1 MDKFISKMKHL
12 TKYLPVLFLIVL
24 ASCEETVG
32 LDIGQVEEGVAIEGL
47 ITNDE
52 RPHYVKVT
60 RSRSFYDT
68 GRAPAITD
76 AVVNVTDNEG
86 NSYDFVHNPGG
97 DPSTNGYYFS
107 NVFEGSIGTT
117 YHLTVNVAGQEYTAS
132 ETMFPVTTIDSLTVV
147 LNQEEFED
155 PEDEGYFYEV
165 YFYAQEPQDRVDHYL
180 FKFYRNGEIVLDDP
194 EDIYYAE
201 DKFVGEEIDDLPI
214 AGFYALG
221 DTVITE
227 MYSLSREAFVYYDQL
242 FKVLNNDGGMF
253 SPPPANP
260 LNNLSNGAFGY
271 FQVSAVDREGII
283 VEDDGL

>member
-1 MDKFISKMKHL
+1 MHNYFSKMKRFI
-12 TKYLPVLFLIVL
+12 KYLPILFLMVFM
-24 ASCEETVG
+24 SCEETVQ
-32 LDIGQVEEGVAIEGL
+32 LDVGEVEEGVAIEGL

-52 RPHYVKVT
+52 RRHYVKIT
-60 RSRSFYDT
+60 RTRSFYDT
-68 GRAPAITD
+68 GRAPVITN
-76 AVVNVTDNEG
+76 ATVNVTDNEG
-86 NSYDFVHNPGG
+86 NSYDFVHNPTG
-97 DPSTNGYYFS
+97 DAVFDGYYVS
-107 NVFEGSIGTT
+107 DVFEGGVGTT
-117 YHLTVNVAGQEYTAS
+117 YHLSVNVAGEEYTAS
-132 ETMFPVTTIDSLTVV
+132 ETMYPVTTIDSLTVV

-165 YFYAQEPQDRVDHYL
+165 FFYAQEPQDRVDHYL
-180 FKFYRNGEIVLDDP
+180 FKFYRNGSIVLDEP

-221 DTVITE
+221 DTVVTE

-260 LNNLSNGAFGY
+260 RNNLSNGAFGY